1 MGHAVHDDP
10 ALERWNAMR
19 EGAWAHFKLTKRN
32 ARPILVMGVLIPAGL
47 LWLAASSDNKF
58 NMVARKKNDSL
69 IRGASVAAEPTE
81 E

>member
-1 MGHAVHDDP
+1 MGHSVHDDP

-32 ARPILVMGVLIPAGL
+32 TRPILMMGVIIPAGL

-58 NMVARKKNDSL
+58 NMVSRRKNDSL
-69 IRGASVAAEPTE
+69 LRNPPVVAEPTE